1 MTPNRPSA
9 EMAAILE
16 LGGSYGLPDQDRVED
31 RRVTA
36 EAALLGPL
44 AAGTNAEDAPLGG
57 RPALWIRPDAM
68 GTTDG
73 PILLY
78 LHGGAFE
85 VCSPR
90 TYQAFCSGLA
100 LRLHAT
106 VVVPDYRL
114 APECP
119 FPAAVEDAVTA
130 YRGLLEAGHPAS
142 TLALMGDS
150 AGGGLV
156 LSCLIAVKRE
166 GLLQPAAGV
175 ALSAWADLTLSADS
189 HRRCAETDP
198 FIRTAMLHRAAQ
210 HYLAGSDAKDP
221 LASPAHAAADDLT
234 GLAPVLLQAAAN
246 EVLADDSATVA
257 ERIAAVGG
265 DVTLELCPEAFHVWQ
280 MAGPG
285 VPESEE
291 ALGSLT
297 RFVRGRWSKP
307 D

>member
-1 MTPNRPSA
+1 MTPDRPSA

-16 LGGSYGLPDQDRVED
+16 LGSSLGLPDQERIED
-31 RRVTA
+31 RRMAA
-36 EAALLGPL
+36 EAALFGPL
-44 AAGTNAEDAPLGG
+44 VAGTNAQDAPLGG
-57 RPALWIRPDAM
+57 RPALWICPDEM
-68 GTTDG
+68 SDTDG
-73 PILLY
+73 PVLLY

-90 TYQAFCSGLA
+90 AYQAFCSSLV
-100 LRLHAT
+100 LRLNAT

-114 APECP
+114 APEHP
-119 FPAAVEDAVTA
+119 FPAAVEDATAA
-130 YRGLLEAGHPAS
+130 YRDLIDAGRPAS

-156 LSCLIAVKRE
+156 LSCLIAAKRE
-166 GLLQPAAGV
+166 GLPQPAAAV
-175 ALSAWADLTLSADS
+175 VLSAWADLTLAADS
-189 HRRCAETDP
+189 HRRCANSDP
-198 FIRTAMLHRAAQ
+198 FIRTAMLQRAAQ
-210 HYLAGSDAKDP
+210 HYLAGWDAKDP
-221 LASPAHAAADDLT
+221 LASPAHATVDELS
-234 GLAPVLLQAAAN
+234 GLAPVLLEAAAN

-257 ERIAAVGG
+257 ERIAAAGG

-280 MAGPG
+280 MAGAG

-297 RFVRGRWSKP
+297 RFIREHWSKA

>member
-1 MTPNRPSA
+1 MTPDRPST
-9 EMAAILE
+9 EMAAILQ
-16 LGGSYGLPDQDRVED
+16 LGSSLGLPDHDRVED

-44 AAGTNAEDAPLGG
+44 AAGTGAQDAPLGG
-57 RPALWIRPDAM
+57 RPALWIRPDELSA
-68 GTTDG
+68 TDG
-73 PILLY
+73 QVLLY

-90 TYQAFCSGLA
+90 AYQAFCSSLA
-100 LRLHAT
+100 LRLHTT

-114 APECP
+114 APEHP
-119 FPAAVEDAVTA
+119 FPAAVEDAA
-130 YRGLLEAGHPAS
+130 AAFRDLLDAGCPAS
-142 TLALMGDS
+142 SIALMGDS

-156 LSCLIAVKRE
+156 LSCLITAKRE
-166 GLLQPAAGV
+166 GLPQPAAAA
-175 ALSAWADLTLSADS
+175 ALSAWADLTLTADS
-189 HRRCAETDP
+189 HRRSAATDP
-198 FIRTAMLHRAAQ
+198 FIRRAMLQRAAQ
-210 HYLAGSDAKDP
+210 HYLAGWDAKDA
-221 LASPAHAAADDLT
+221 LASPAHASTDQLT

-257 ERIAAVGG
+257 ERIAAAGG
-265 DVTLELCPEAFHVWQ
+265 DVTLELCPAAFHVWQ
-280 MAGPG
+280 MAGAD

-297 RFVRGRWSKP
+297 RFLREHWSKA

>member
-1 MTPNRPSA
+1 MTTERPSA
-9 EMAAILE
+9 EMAGILE
-16 LGGSYGLPDQDRVED
+16 LGGSYALPDQDRVED

-44 AAGTNAEDAPLGG
+44 TPGTNAQHAPLGG
-57 RPALWIRPDAM
+57 RPALWIRPDEI
-68 GTTDG
+68 GDTNG
-73 PILLY
+73 PVLLY

-85 VCSPR
+85 VCSPLA
-90 TYQAFCSGLA
+90 YQAFCSSLA
-100 LRLHAT
+100 LRLNAT

-114 APECP
+114 APEYE
-119 FPAAVEDAVTA
+119 FPAAVEDAVAA
-130 YRGLLEAGHPAS
+130 YRDLLDAGHPAL

-156 LSCLIAVKRE
+156 LSCLIAAKRE
-166 GLLQPAAGV
+166 GLPQPAAAV
-175 ALSAWADLTLSADS
+175 ALSAWADLTLTADS

-198 FIRTAMLHRAAQ
+198 FIRTAMLQRAAQ
-210 HYLAGSDAKDP
+210 HYLAGWDAKDP
-221 LASPAHAAADDLT
+221 LASPAYAAADELT

-246 EVLADDSATVA
+246 EVLADDSTTVA
-257 ERIAAVGG
+257 ERIATAGG

-280 MAGPG
+280 MAGAG

-297 RFVRGRWSKP
+297 RFVRGRWLMSN
-307 D
+307 